1 MHPEQKRILKSM
13 TASQKLKVAM
23 DLYASAREL
32 KSAGLRYHHPDWT
45 KQRILEEVRKI
56 FRRAGE

>member
-13 TASQKLKVAM
+13 APSQKLKVAM

-32 KSAGLRYHHPDWT
+32 KSAGLRHQHSDWT
-45 KQRILEEVRKI
+45 DQRILEEVRKI
-56 FRRAGE
+56 FGRAGK